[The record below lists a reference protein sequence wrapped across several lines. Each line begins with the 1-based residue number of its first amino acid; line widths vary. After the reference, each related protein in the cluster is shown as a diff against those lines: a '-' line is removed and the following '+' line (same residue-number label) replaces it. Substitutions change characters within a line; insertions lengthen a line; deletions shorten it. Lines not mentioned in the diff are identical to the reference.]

1 MFKTIKARRGIVGTA
16 AALSLLAAGAVAGVA
31 IADDAAV
38 KAKAPYAMASAL
50 INADGTRGQSK
61 GIKSSTKA
69 ATGTYC
75 ITFDDI
81 TRIDVSRSTPVATLV
96 TSGGPQYAINLA
108 TWPTPSCGDA
118 PDTLTVF
125 TGERLLLA
133 DAPFMLLVP

>member
-1 MFKTIKARRGIVGTA
+1 MFKTIKARRGIIGSA
-16 AALSLLAAGAVAGVA
+16 AALGLLAAGAVAGVA

-38 KAKAPYAMASAL
+38 RAKAPYAMASAQ
-50 INADGTRGQSK
+50 INADGTRAQSK
-61 GIKSSTKA
+61 GIKSSTKV

-75 ITFDDI
+75 VTFDDA

-108 TWPTPSCGDA
+108 TYPTASCDYAADA
-118 PDTLTVF
+118 LTVY
-125 TGERLLLA
+125 TGERLLLT